1 MKPGLYIVGT
11 PIGNLDDVSIRSQ
24 NVLNSVDQIICENP
38 KHSIKL
44 LSKFGIKK
52 KMYSL
57 HDHNEDEIIKKIGNI
72 ATSSRIALISD
83 AGSPLISDPG
93 FKLVRFYIENKIN
106 ISVVPGPSAII
117 SALQL
122 SGMPAHSFKFL
133 GFLPKN
139 KKGILDFIKNI
150 ENEDLTSVFFVST
163 HRVKIC
169 IETIS
174 KYLADR
180 EISICKELTKLN
192 EKVFR
197 GSPKNII
204 LEFEKD
210 KKNNLGEFVFL
221 VSGKNKENDYKKLS
235 DELLDKQIGKLLNK
249 FSLTDVV
256 EIVHKLTNISKKI
269 IYKKVLDQKK

>member
-93 FKLVRFYIENKIN
+93 FKLVRF
-106 ISVVPGPSAII
+106 
-117 SALQL
+117 
-122 SGMPAHSFKFL
+122 
-133 GFLPKN
+133 
-139 KKGILDFIKNI
+139 
-150 ENEDLTSVFFVST
+150 T
-163 HRVKIC
+163 
-169 IETIS
+169 
-174 KYLADR
+174 
-180 EISICKELTKLN
+180 
-192 EKVFR
+192 
-197 GSPKNII
+197 
-204 LEFEKD
+204 
-210 KKNNLGEFVFL
+210 
-221 VSGKNKENDYKKLS
+221 
-235 DELLDKQIGKLLNK
+235 
-249 FSLTDVV
+249 
-256 EIVHKLTNISKKI
+256 
-269 IYKKVLDQKK
+269 

>member
-1 MKPGLYIVGT
+1 MKTGLYIVGT

-57 HDHNEDEIIKKIGNI
+57 HDHNEDEIIKKINNI
-72 ATSSRIALISD
+72 APSSPIALISD

-106 ISVVPGPSAII
+106 ITVVPGPSAII

-122 SGMPAHSFKFL
+122 SGMPTHSFKFL

-150 ENEDLTSVFFVST
+150 ENEELTSVFFVST

-174 KYLADR
+174 KFLADR

-204 LEFEKD
+204 QEFEKD

-269 IYKKVLDQKK
+269 IYKKVLDKKK